1 MGYRTVAA
9 SGTAQFTIR
18 GSEFLGYTNRVR
30 TVDAADQFIETR
42 REAHPEA
49 THVVPAYRIR
59 DDPVQSWASD
69 DGEPS
74 GTAGSPAL
82 TVLKREELENVVAVV
97 VRYYGG
103 TNLGTG
109 GLARAYARGVKTAVT
124 DAGITDREPHDQLRV
139 AVGYDDSGTVRG
151 VLESVGAAF
160 EASYETNVVFTVWV
174 PATATAA
181 LRDRLQDAV
190 SGRAT
195 IETAGD

>member
-30 TVDAADQFIETR
+30 TVDAAAQFIETR

-59 DDPVQSWASD
+59 DDPVRSWASD

-109 GLARAYARGVKTAVT
+109 GLARAYARSVKTAVT
-124 DAGITDREPHDQLRV
+124 DAGITDREPHNQLRV
-139 AVGYDDSGTVRG
+139 TVGYGDSGTVRG

-160 EASYETNVVFTVWV
+160 EASYETNVVFTVRV

-181 LRDRLQDAV
+181 LRDRLQDAT